1 MKKKKTVKFK
11 ESLGIDIG
19 SHSIKMVHLKRIHNG
34 FKLLNYEIRPTVPS
48 GIEYVLSDLRK
59 DRFAPV
65 LSEMLKTLKI
75 KPRKMKHVVSS
86 IGGDDI
92 SIKQIKT
99 IFLPDEELESALFFE
114 AKKHIPISGNEMVL
128 DYQVLSIEEKTN
140 NMNILLAAS
149 TKDMIQTHT
158 NILGQAGLAPNL
170 VDVDPLAV
178 ANSFALNT
186 MVEDGVYIILN
197 IGAHRTN
204 LVIFGPKSKY
214 FARDINFGG
223 MNFTKDI
230 MRKKDLGFEEAE
242 QYKFDNGLG
251 STSATDDSQ
260 AISLLDISEKSTED
274 QIVEELRRSLRYYV
288 KEAGNSDYRKIVLM
302 GGGSKME
309 GITEYIE
316 AKVNIPTEVFDPFV
330 GLEMP
335 EKLKDKQDPQL
346 SLAIGLAMRGE

>member
-19 SHSIKMVHLKRIHNG
+19 SHSVKMVHLKRIHNG
-34 FKLLNYEIRPTVPS
+34 FKLLNYEIRPTVPQ
-48 GIEYVLSDLRK
+48 GIEYILSDLRN
-59 DRFAPV
+59 DRFGPV
-65 LSEMLKTLKI
+65 ISEMLKTLKL

-128 DYQVLSIEEKTN
+128 DYQVLNIEENTN

-149 TKDMIQTHT
+149 TKDMVQTHT
-158 NILGQAGLAPNL
+158 NILGQAGLVANM

-214 FARDINFGG
+214 FARDINLGG

-230 MRKKDLGFEEAE
+230 MRKKDIAFDEAE
-242 QYKFDNGLG
+242 EYKFENGIG
-251 STSATDDSQ
+251 SGDSDEDTQ
-260 AISLLDISEKSTED
+260 SISLLDISEKSTHE
-274 QIVEELRRSLRYYV
+274 QIVEEVRRSLRYYV
-288 KEAGNSDYRKIVLM
+288 KDAGNSDYRKIILM
-302 GGGSKME
+302 GGSAKLKGLP
-309 GITEYIE
+309 EYIE
-316 AKVNIPTEVFDPFV
+316 SKVNIPTEVFDPFV

-346 SLAIGLAMRGE
+346 SLAIGLAMRAE